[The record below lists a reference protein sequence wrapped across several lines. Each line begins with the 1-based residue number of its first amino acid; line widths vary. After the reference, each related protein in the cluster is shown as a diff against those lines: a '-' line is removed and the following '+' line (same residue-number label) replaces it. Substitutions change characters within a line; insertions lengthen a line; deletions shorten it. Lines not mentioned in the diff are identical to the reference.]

1 MIMDG
6 SESWFDEEAG
16 PLVRPFAMTR
26 GRAPSGRHE
35 LNMITLVV
43 AIKPDSDAVTLDRES
58 AEIVR
63 MCQRRPLSIAEI
75 AARLDVLLAVAKVLI
90 GDLIDHDFL
99 IFQDPPPPVETPDMD
114 LLQAVLNGLRDL

>member
-1 MIMDG
+1 MDG
-6 SESWFDEEAG
+6 SESWFDEDAG

-26 GRAPSGRHE
+26 GRAPSTRYE

-43 AIKPDSDAVTLDRES
+43 AVRSDADAVTLDRES

-63 MCQRRPLSIAEI
+63 MCQQRPLSVAEI
-75 AARLDVLLAVAKVLI
+75 SARLNLLLAVSKVLI
-90 GDLIDHDFL
+90 GDLIEQEYL
-99 IFQDPPPPVETPDMD
+99 IFQAPPPPVETPDMD